1 MSRITE
7 RLKGLAGPFGLARLA
22 GGLADAGRLDAG
34 SSQWQALWAGFLGC
48 LSVPGLILFCSA
60 AGYGAL
66 ARDSGFSLF
75 NAAFMMAVLYALPAQ
90 VVVIDQLARGASIWA
105 GAFSVLLTAVRML
118 PMTVTIMPYLTE
130 GNARGQS
137 WRKVLA
143 VHFVAVTS
151 WIEGMRRLPAVPGNL
166 RLSYFIGLGFGLM
179 SAAVGGTVVGFEL
192 SGAVPQVISAMLLFL
207 TPIYFF
213 LSQIKTAH
221 DVADWAAIGLGCVL
235 GPMFYVM
242 FPEFDLLLSALVG
255 GTAAFLIGRS
265 RVWGS
270 GPDDP
275 DEDAGDS
282 AGGMPGFG
290 SGQRAGLYPFA
301 DGEVRGER

>member
-1 MSRITE
+1 MSKLIE
-7 RLKGLAGPFGLARLA
+7 RLSARVGLARL
-22 GGLADAGRLDAG
+22 GQLDAG
-34 SSQWQALWAGFLGC
+34 SSQKHALLAGFSAC

-66 ARDSGFSLF
+66 ARDSGLSLF
-75 NAAFMMAVLYALPAQ
+75 NAAFMMATLYALPAQ

-118 PMTVTIMPYLTE
+118 PMSVTIMPYLNHH
-130 GNARGQS
+130 GSGWS
-137 WRKVLA
+137 WRKVVA

-151 WIEGMRRLPAVPGNL
+151 WIEGMRRLPSVPPDL
-166 RLSYFIGLGFGLM
+166 RLTYYIGLGLGLM
-179 SAAVGGTVVGFEL
+179 SAAICGTVVGFEL
-192 SGAVPQVISAMLLFL
+192 SGAVPLAVSAMLLFL

-221 DVADWAAIGLGCVL
+221 DVADWAAIGLGCIL
-235 GPMFYVM
+235 GPIFYVM

-255 GTAAFLIGRS
+255 GTAAYMIGRS
-265 RVWGS
+265 RSWGS

-275 DEDAGDS
+275 DDDSGDAGYGS
-282 AGGMPGFG
+282 APGPGAFSLANGEAGGG
-290 SGQRAGLYPFA
+290 R
-301 DGEVRGER
+301 